1 MNAGLAME
9 VLRKTASARAALEP
23 GARLLT
29 PRERTLVLLADGQR
43 SVPDLCDMVQGAS
56 SEFIEALITKGFL
69 ERVDDSTPHSARE
82 THRTAAQTRA
92 TPPRPNPLEQTAHA
106 AQARAGLHTAV
117 PADQPRPSLSKDAEN
132 AGLPPALA
140 PASRA
145 GSVSLRRSAA
155 ATKMHL
161 IDLAERTFSR
171 SQPERA
177 QYFREMLREIRDD
190 ESLLLAIDIVLEA
203 VAEVAGEERAQAMRD
218 HLLEAREPN

>member
-9 VLRKTASARAALEP
+9 VLRKTPSARAALEP

-43 SVPDLCDMVQGAS
+43 SVPDLCEMVQGAS
-56 SEFIEALITKGFL
+56 SEFIEALIAKGFL
-69 ERVDDSTPHSARE
+69 ERVDDSAPRPTREGARGAADRRESAATPERPAQTTASAV
-82 THRTAAQTRA
+82 TPTAAV
-92 TPPRPNPLEQTAHA
+92 PLERPHLSAGAAHA
-106 AQARAGLHTAV
+106 
-117 PADQPRPSLSKDAEN
+117 
-132 AGLPPALA
+132 LPPAVV
-140 PASRA
+140 PPSRA
-145 GSVSLRRSAA
+145 TGVGLRRSAA

-218 HLLEAREPN
+218 HLLEAR